1 MDKTIRRIKL
11 STEKDEWG
19 SFYSIIF
26 ENQMAYIRFHDGR
39 NGTQRYIHQS
49 YPMGLANLAEIFEA
63 IEDFEALDCYF
74 YDDEEACD
82 DEE

>member
-11 STEKDEWG
+11 STNKDENG

-26 ENQMAYIRFHDGR
+26 ENQIAYIRFHDGR

-49 YPMGLANLAEIFEA
+49 YPMSVANLAEIFKEIELFESRDDYFRGD
-63 IEDFEALDCYF
+63 IED
-74 YDDEEACD
+74 EE
-82 DEE
+82 

>member
-11 STEKDEWG
+11 STEKDENG

-26 ENQMAYIRFHDGR
+26 ENQIAYIRFHDGR

-49 YPMGLANLAEIFEA
+49 YPMGLANLAEIFKEIEVFESRDDYFMEE
-63 IEDFEALDCYF
+63 IED
-74 YDDEEACD
+74 EE
-82 DEE
+82 

>member
-11 STEKDEWG
+11 STEKDEHG

-26 ENQMAYIRFHDGR
+26 ENQIAYIRFHDGR

-49 YPMGLANLAEIFEA
+49 YPMSVANLAEIFKEIEVFESRDDYFRKE
-63 IEDFEALDCYF
+63 IED
-74 YDDEEACD
+74 EE
-82 DEE
+82 

>member
-11 STEKDEWG
+11 STEKDEHC

-26 ENQMAYIRFHDGR
+26 ENHHALLKFHDGR
-39 NGTQRYIHQS
+39 TGCQRYIHQS
-49 YPMGLANLAEIFEA
+49 FPMGLENLAEIFDT

-74 YDDEEACD
+74 YDDEEEACD
-82 DEE
+82 EE

>member
-11 STEKDEWG
+11 STEKDEHG

-26 ENQMAYIRFHDGR
+26 ENQIAYIRFHDGR

-49 YPMGLANLAEIFEA
+49 YPMGLANLAELFKEIELFELRDDYFRGD
-63 IEDFEALDCYF
+63 IED
-74 YDDEEACD
+74 EE
-82 DEE
+82 